1 MKITSTFSA
10 SFFFSFY
17 SAGLGLLSV
26 NESINI
32 QIFTLQVYTF
42 VCQFCTCSQ
51 IKIYKFLSFATLLL
65 QFKKKNLFVLGCVC
79 IFMCMCQRT
88 CLDTPNSRSVSV
100 LLQFGDDP

>member
-65 QFKKKNLFVLGCVC
+65 QFKKKKLVCPWLCVH
-79 IFMCMCQRT
+79 IHVHVSADMSRYTKLSF
-88 CLDTPNSRSVSV
+88 CLSAFAVW
-100 LLQFGDDP
+100 